1 MGGIKRLIKDRKFV
15 KKKLKKENSTQSRS
29 CSILSDAT
37 KVLKKTH
44 LADKGQTGSRE
55 SELRGGESQ
64 NNRAEMERGTL
75 EGADNDRGQ
84 EGNAR

>member
-37 KVLKKTH
+37 KV
-44 LADKGQTGSRE
+44 
-55 SELRGGESQ
+55 
-64 NNRAEMERGTL
+64 
-75 EGADNDRGQ
+75 
-84 EGNAR
+84 